1 MFYFHTGDAGE
12 SMTGYPDRGVHVLR
26 SRISNTTNEDDNVR
40 NTIVQ
45 YKNSWRGRLMH
56 ARSTPQ
62 STIKHSERISIRF
75 MPPPLALFGNPNREG
90 ECIPR
95 YSRRRSCAEFSEV
108 CILDHRLLSTR
119 DAAAKS
125 QDCCPLTRHST
136 SRRHAASRTPRPPCC
151 AYPNWKGSSGPW
163 KKALSSA
170 FSPGYHLT
178 SRFSKSAK

>member
-1 MFYFHTGDAGE
+1 
-12 SMTGYPDRGVHVLR
+12 
-26 SRISNTTNEDDNVR
+26 
-40 NTIVQ
+40 
-45 YKNSWRGRLMH
+45 MH

-62 STIKHSERISIRF
+62 SNQTLNGFPYYYKHSTDFHTTTTNQTLNGFPSLRRYR
-75 MPPPLALFGNPNREG
+75 PPLFGNPNRVG

-95 YSRRRSCAEFSEV
+95 YSRRGSCAEFSEV
-108 CILDHRLLSTR
+108 CILGHRLLSTR

-125 QDCCPLTRHST
+125 QSKSQSKSQDCCPLTSHST

>member
-1 MFYFHTGDAGE
+1 
-12 SMTGYPDRGVHVLR
+12 
-26 SRISNTTNEDDNVR
+26 
-40 NTIVQ
+40 
-45 YKNSWRGRLMH
+45 MH

-62 STIKHSERISIRF
+62 SNQTLNGFPYYYKHSTDFHTTTTNQTLNGFPSLRRYR
-75 MPPPLALFGNPNREG
+75 PPLFGNPNRVG

-95 YSRRRSCAEFSEV
+95 YSRRGSCAEFSEV
-108 CILDHRLLSTR
+108 CILGHRLLTSAHAMRLPSPNRSPNRSPKT
-119 DAAAKS
+119 AALS
-125 QDCCPLTRHST
+125 PSHST

>member
-1 MFYFHTGDAGE
+1 MRE
-12 SMTGYPDRGVHVLR
+12 YPDRAVHVRR
-26 SRISNTTNEDDNVR
+26 SRISNTTHEDDNVR
-40 NTIVQ
+40 NTIMQ
-45 YKNSWRGRLMH
+45 YKYSWRGRLMH
-56 ARSTPQ
+56 ARSAPQ
-62 STIKHSERISIRF
+62 SNPKHSTDFHHFVIG
-75 MPPPLALFGNPNREG
+75 PPLFGNPNRVG

-95 YSRRRSCAEFSEV
+95 YSRRGSCAEFSEV